1 MRYVEKL
8 ATDPLVIEAQ
18 LILKTANHYNESD
31 RVKDIIRI
39 LYSGCCAFCGS
50 YPEHSSFYQIEH
62 FYPKGNAHYSRYAK
76 DIFNLHYG
84 CQRCNT
90 LKSRTVHINIF
101 SPNTYLKGNQWNH
114 GTAKKVETE
123 LVYIGHILYPMNNRA
138 GSIERAKATIKLFDL
153 NNDNG
158 AGRSGRQHL
167 VEERIRIFDSVFHIL
182 NAIYNLIKEER
193 SSTYIDQ
200 AIKLLFSTVMHYL
213 NPQSPYSNMIAQNFG
228 DDIFELLSIFLQK
241 RRLLKNKQ
249 K

>member
-18 LILKTANHYNESD
+18 GILENVNHYNDSD

-62 FYPKGNAHYSRYAK
+62 FYPKGIAVYSHYVK

-90 LKSRTVHINIF
+90 LKSTPVHLNIF
-101 SPNTYLKGNQWNH
+101 SPNTYLRGNKWNH
-114 GTAKKVETE
+114 STAKKIETE

-138 GSIERAKATIKLFDL
+138 GSIDRAKETIKLFDL

-167 VEERIRIFDSVFHIL
+167 VEERIRIFDSVFQIL
-182 NAIYNLIKEER
+182 NTIYHLIKEEQ
-193 SSTYIDQ
+193 SGTYINQ
-200 AIKLLFSTVMHYL
+200 SIKFLFRIVVRYL
-213 NPQSPYSNMIAQNFG
+213 DPQSPYSNMIAQNFG
-228 DDIFELLSIFLQK
+228 DDIFKLLSIFLQK
-241 RRLLKNKQ
+241 RLLLKNKQ